1 MSDNDTTLQSLKDL
15 VEKFRAERNWGKHH
29 TSKNLAVS
37 IAIEAAELLEHY
49 QWDDLKKPN
58 DEQEIAQELADIVIY
73 CLNFAVTNNIDI
85 SQAVK
90 EKIDYNTRKYPVT
103 VFNES
108 KDDAKDYWQVKI
120 SKRESNL

>member
-15 VEKFRAERNWGKHH
+15 VEKFREERNWGKHH

-49 QWDDLKKPN
+49 QWDGLKKPG
-58 DEQEIAQELADIVIY
+58 DEQEIAGELADIVIY
-73 CLNFAVTNNIDI
+73 CLNFAITNSIDI

-90 EKIDYNTRKYPVT
+90 DKIDYNSRKYPAT

-108 KDDAKDYWQVKI
+108 QDDAKDYWKI
-120 SKRESNL
+120 KIGNRKNNL